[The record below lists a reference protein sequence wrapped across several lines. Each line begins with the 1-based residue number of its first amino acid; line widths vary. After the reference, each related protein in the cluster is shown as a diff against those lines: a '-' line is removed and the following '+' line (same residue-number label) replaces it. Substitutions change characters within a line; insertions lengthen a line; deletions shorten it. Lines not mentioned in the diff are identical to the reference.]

1 MEKLIPFLCDLE
13 EIGRHYTLGHHGC
26 GVRPGAITVHVTASV
41 ERWEVEF
48 FEDGYVEIERFG
60 SVGVLRTRTPTS
72 RRCWQNFE
80 QTRSRPLATFPHSGA
95 AWCRLR

>member
-26 GVRPGAITVHVTASV
+26 GVRPGAITVHVTASAV

-60 SVGVLRTRTPTS
+60 SVGGVEDSNADVETLLAELRADT
-72 RRCWQNFE
+72 
-80 QTRSRPLATFPHSGA
+80 
-95 AWCRLR
+95 